1 MKIKILSLVLIAIV
15 AISSIGVVSATDEL
29 TVDGD
34 WRLVNQFKLTD
45 QSTGELIYNGE
56 VAAGDAHSAD
66 ISETHKFHQLLLTL
80 TYRGHPHPDYHAL
93 LINVWD
99 GSKINVYSELSYN
112 WHGWYDSKL
121 QYTVG
126 NIKKTTK
133 SSATI

>member
-1 MKIKILSLVLIAIV
+1 MKLKILSLVLIAII
-15 AISSIGVVSATDEL
+15 AISSISVVSAKNEL

-34 WRLVNQFKLTD
+34 WRLVHQYKLTD
-45 QSTGELIYNGE
+45 QSTGELLYNGE

-80 TYRGHPHPDYHAL
+80 TYRGFPHPDYHAL

-99 GSKINVYSELSYN
+99 GSKINVYGELSYN
-112 WHGWYDSKL
+112 LKCYYDSKL

-126 NIKKTTK
+126 SIKGTTK
-133 SSATI
+133 SSAAI